1 MRCACVPGTSL
12 APPTLHLRP
21 CPPHPPQ
28 IATEAAIQEMV
39 LPGMLA
45 VFVPVG
51 TGFLLGPKGL
61 GGLLAGSLGTCFMLA
76 LTMANAGGE
85 RTGRGGMEGGGRGGL
100 SQSPF
105 HLAACRVAAGAWDN
119 AKKWCE
125 KCASEG
131 EIRDGALTYTFF
143 GVKSE
148 SVFNAATK
156 NGTDFTK
163 VLRVGQAAPTTPE
176 EVAALRDSLLQLY
189 HDRHAGAVI
198 GDTVGDPFKDTSGPA
213 LNGERGWVLGEG
225 GAEQPPSRAAG
236 VRARGLL
243 STHHPARLACIH
255 AAH

>member
-1 MRCACVPGTSL
+1 MSRVCISVQRRHPTHPFSL
-12 APPTLHLRP
+12 
-21 CPPHPPQ
+21 Q

-76 LTMANAGGE
+76 LTMANAGG
-85 RTGRGGMEGGGRGGL
+85 
-100 SQSPF
+100 
-105 HLAACRVAAGAWDN
+105 AWDN

-143 GVKSE
+143 GCKSE
-148 SVFNAATK
+148 SVFAAATK

-213 LNGERGWVLGEG
+213 LNGE
-225 GAEQPPSRAAG
+225 PSRARACAPTSPVLAPLFRLLSILPVRSAVQDADHGGTDVGAG
-236 VRARGLL
+236 VQGPGHRG
-243 STHHPARLACIH
+243 
-255 AAH
+255 